1 MTAAFQVAQ
10 SQGHGRA
17 RGLTLA
23 GALAGAVMLLVHSLS
38 GRAVEGEQPTHPMTG
53 ATLSA
58 LHGTISTRTSGDE
71 PAPGF

>member
-1 MTAAFQVAQ
+1 MTTALQVAQ

-17 RGLTLA
+17 RGLMLVGVLA
-23 GALAGAVMLLVHSLS
+23 VAVMLLVHSLS

-58 LHGTISTRTSGDE
+58 LHGAISTTTSGDE
-71 PAPGF
+71 LPPGF